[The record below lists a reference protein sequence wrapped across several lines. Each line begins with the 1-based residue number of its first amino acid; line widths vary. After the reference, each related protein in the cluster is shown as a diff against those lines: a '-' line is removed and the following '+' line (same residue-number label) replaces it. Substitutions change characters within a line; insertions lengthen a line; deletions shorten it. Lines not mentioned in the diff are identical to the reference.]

1 MNKKGFTLIELMIVI
16 AIIGILA
23 AIAIPNFTKVRERAA
38 ERAAGATLSSL
49 VQAME
54 SYASMDFPGD
64 YPQTLEMLAATTETY
79 FDWQDLSGNLTQIGF
94 AGDGDGGYTLVG
106 KVNGV
111 RGDVYAVI
119 SDIGKTANIV
129 VDNPPNGIT
138 MEDL

>member
-64 YPQTLEMLAATTETY
+64 YPRTLVMLRDTTRTY
-79 FDWQDLSGNLTQIGF
+79 FDWRDLSGNLTQIGF
-94 AGDGDGGYTLVG
+94 TGDGDGGYTLVG

-129 VDNPPNGIT
+129 TAAPANIDMT
-138 MEDL
+138 DL